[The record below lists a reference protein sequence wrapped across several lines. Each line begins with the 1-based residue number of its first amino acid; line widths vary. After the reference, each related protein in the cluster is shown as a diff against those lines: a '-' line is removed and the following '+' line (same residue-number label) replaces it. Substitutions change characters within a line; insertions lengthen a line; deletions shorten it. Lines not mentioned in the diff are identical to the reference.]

1 MQFLTRTLCAAI
13 LFHSAAAYA
22 SVYPIYEGS
31 AFTLDRNDFE
41 QEVPVW
47 LASET
52 ATSVTFSLWG
62 IEDNLN
68 TATDSSY
75 MPRSWDR
82 KTTENGLEIAVK
94 DGYRI
99 TSIQVTGKFKG
110 ELHPVPYTMPG
121 DASNHVGFAL
131 HVAGMEMT
139 SAHADDVDGTQAFT
153 LSTGPIERDGEFGL
167 ALHGNSE
174 STAESVWYYDDVWGD
189 QYWLGAQS
197 SAGISDLRLTIN
209 VSPVPEP
216 GTWAMLAVGLL
227 VAGGAGRLRR
237 NGKGS

>member
-13 LFHSAAAYA
+13 LFHSAAACA
-22 SVYPIYEGS
+22 SIYPIYEGA
-31 AFTLDRNDFE
+31 AFTLDRNDVE
-41 QEVPVW
+41 PEVPIW

-62 IEDNLN
+62 IEDGLN

-75 MPRSWDR
+75 MPHSWDR
-82 KTTENGLEIAVK
+82 KTTENGLEISVK

-110 ELHPVPYTMPG
+110 ALHPVPYTMPG

-139 SAHADDVDGTQAFT
+139 SAGADDVEGTQAFA
-153 LSTGPIERDGEFGL
+153 LSTGPIGREGEFGL

-197 SAGISDLRLTIN
+197 SAGISDLRLAIN

-216 GTWAMLAVGLL
+216 GTCAMLLAGLAVTGL
-227 VAGGAGRLRR
+227 AARR
-237 NGKGS
+237 RRR